1 MPSQRLATA
10 PLAGTCRP
18 FWQQKVPLASEIGL
32 VMQNQV
38 LPEWTSHRTYHT
50 IPCFPAGNF
59 SSKRITPPLAFA
71 SYPLI
76 VCQVSTSNAPWLDFR
91 VLVQP
96 GLWGGGGAVLG
107 WDLTEDLKGLM
118 LYESSCQHPKTSNH
132 TSPLALSFLATSA
145 HWRLKQSIRNTL
157 AGSPFHESKRE
168 RRRQTDRQ
176 TDRQM
181 ERRESCG
188 Q

>member
-96 GLWGGGGAVLG
+96 GLWGGGCGARLG
-107 WDLTEDLKGLM
+107 FNRGPQGPHVIWIILPAPQDIKPHFTSRSFFPGHF
-118 LYESSCQHPKTSNH
+118 SSLAFKAEHPKHPS
-132 TSPLALSFLATSA
+132 
-145 HWRLKQSIRNTL
+145 RL
-157 AGSPFHESKRE
+157 PFSWE
-168 RRRQTDRQ
+168 
-176 TDRQM
+176 
-181 ERRESCG
+181 
-188 Q
+188 